1 MAWVKSEYAG
11 ELAVVSAWLSMVLP
25 WNVVYHPSVPTQ
37 PLESTI
43 TIVRLSLFELQ
54 LRAPVV
60 VEIDGRRT
68 SPDGVMDQLYPGTNV
83 LADVY
88 VATPLGAVSTYD
100 GFMQLGSIAWLVAAG
115 ALLIAFA
122 VSIALYRDEAGFT
135 ERSSV
140 DPVRLV
146 GGLLGAA
153 AVAGATASALYF
165 LDRDLGGI
173 PIPVGVLIIGALS
186 VALLRVERT

>member
-54 LRAPVV
+54 FRAPVV
-60 VEIDGRRT
+60 IEIDGRRT
-68 SPDGVMDQLYPGTNV
+68 SPDGVMDQLYPGINV

-100 GFMQLGSIAWLVAAG
+100 GFMQLGSVAWLVAAG
-115 ALLIAFA
+115 ALLVAFA
-122 VSIALYRDEAGFT
+122 VSIALYRDEEGFT

-153 AVAGATASALYF
+153 AVAGATASAFYF
-165 LDRDLGGI
+165 LGRDLGGI

-186 VALLRVERT
+186 VALLRVDRT